1 MGTPLLHLMNHFLIT
16 LYSGLGK
23 INNMIAARGRILY

>member
-1 MGTPLLHLMNHFLIT
+1 MLFQTTATGVAFLRIT

-23 INNMIAARGRILY
+23 VKSL